1 MLQWKT
7 ILVPTDFS
15 DGSRYALR
23 TAAEVAHLCGAT
35 LVMLH
40 VAELPPVL
48 DAGTMIRPE
57 GTGTAMSLQDF
68 TRDQALGW
76 MAADCEAIALDARVP
91 VRQVVEIGPAV
102 STVLEVAAREGAD
115 LLVLGT
121 HGRTGF
127 AKLMLGSVTERIVRQ
142 ASIPV
147 LTVRYDPNA
156 AKPAG

>member
-1 MLQWKT
+1 MLHWKT

-15 DGSRYALR
+15 DGSRAALH
-23 TAAEVAHLCGAT
+23 TAAELAVMCDAHLV
-35 LVMLH
+35 LLH

-57 GTGTAMSLQDF
+57 GTGMAMSLQDF

-76 MAADCEAIALDARVP
+76 MSADCEAAGVAPTVK
-91 VRQVVEIGPAV
+91 VRHVVEIGPAV
-102 STVLEVAAREGAD
+102 STVLDVAAREKAD

-127 AKLMLGSVTERIVRQ
+127 AKLMLGSVTERLVRE
-142 ASIPV
+142 ARVPV
-147 LTVRYDPNA
+147 LTVRHDPKA
-156 AKPAG
+156 AK